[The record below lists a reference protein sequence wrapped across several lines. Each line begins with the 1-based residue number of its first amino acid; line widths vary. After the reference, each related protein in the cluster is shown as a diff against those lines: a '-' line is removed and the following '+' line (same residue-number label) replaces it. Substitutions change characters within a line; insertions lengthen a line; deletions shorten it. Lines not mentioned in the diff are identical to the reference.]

1 MTQENFESLYV
12 TLTAGLMKTIAK
24 ADVKETADVFLLLA
38 PSLRLLVGG
47 QSLPVGDGDGRSA
60 LDNDGDDLRVSSVG
74 SQV

>member
-12 TLTAGLMKTIAK
+12 TLSAGLMKTSTK
-24 ADVKETADVFLLLA
+24 AVVTETPDVFLALPL
-38 PSLRLLVGG
+38 SLRQLAGG
-47 QSLPVGDGDGRSA
+47 QSRPVGDGDGRSA